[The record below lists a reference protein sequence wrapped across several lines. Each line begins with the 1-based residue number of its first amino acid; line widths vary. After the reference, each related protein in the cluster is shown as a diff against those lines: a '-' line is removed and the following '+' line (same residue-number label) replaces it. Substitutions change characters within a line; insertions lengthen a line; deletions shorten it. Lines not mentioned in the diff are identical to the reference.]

1 MLGCS
6 CQCSLSVDYP
16 VLQES
21 SCSAQL
27 PGSLY
32 LLPFQG
38 FQSEYE
44 LISVL
49 RQLGAEKNIAVEI
62 QLKTEHFSNSY
73 SQLNFNN
80 YHSEEIVK
88 CKLKIKQ

>member
-1 MLGCS
+1 MHVTNHAGL
-6 CQCSLSVDYP
+6 QLS
-16 VLQES
+16 
-21 SCSAQL
+21 
-27 PGSLY
+27 GSLY

-49 RQLGAEKNIAVEI
+49 RQLGAEKNVAVEI

-88 CKLKIKQ
+88 CKLKIKQWGNY